1 NIPVTSSESSRL
13 IKKGDINMEVLE
25 KRARRMFY
33 LVIAGLTLSLTFNV
47 WDGIE
52 KNKLNQQYAQLIE
65 QREKLNQK
73 YEELNKQYEYQIKQG
88 NHINEE
94 TEINTKRA
102 RDLLSSL
109 TDLRNDLYFQKVKK
123 NATQ

>member
-1 NIPVTSSESSRL
+1 
-13 IKKGDINMEVLE
+13 MEVLE

>member
-1 NIPVTSSESSRL
+1 
-13 IKKGDINMEVLE
+13 MEVLE

-73 YEELNKQYEYQIKQG
+73 YEELNKQYEYQ
-88 NHINEE
+88 
-94 TEINTKRA
+94 
-102 RDLLSSL
+102 
-109 TDLRNDLYFQKVKK
+109 
-123 NATQ
+123 